1 MVSGKRANVGV
12 DWSTMLA
19 DATSCPSDRAQTP
32 YLETTATTCGVTSA
46 HWYDIVDKRASNPH
60 THRPHIYA
68 KMSLA
73 EWALPQ
79 LSKLLP
85 LDNDS
90 LKQIISYTES
100 LPNREAA
107 DHLQNMLGD
116 SPQALEFITS
126 FNNRRKSRGPVVS
139 AQTTP
144 SNDVSGVPK
153 SRPRKKKQAGV
164 GKPLPARQVED
175 VGNLAGA
182 YMKRDEDDYMAGSSK
197 SKAPKTNAFGLSQ
210 KPDALQLP
218 TASSSGTAT
227 PTSRAVSP
235 AAPSKKLPP
244 SAAGQLVSD
253 TKSSRNSSPKP
264 KAKISVAGGT
274 PMHGA
279 STALTDL
286 ESAIR
291 TLEIQTN
298 PTLSAQDGSK
308 RKCNC
313 MATRHPLLDA
323 APNCMNCGKIICV
336 KEGIGPCTFCNTPLL
351 SADET
356 QSMIRI
362 LREER
367 GKEKMAANNA
377 GQKRAEVA
385 HAPRPFSTPKTT
397 APNSDADSENEKLA
411 KAKQHRDKLLA
422 FQAQNAKRTQVHD
435 EAADFETTSAGLS
448 MWASPQERAMQLK
461 RQQKALRD
469 QEWNAQPEYEKR
481 QVVASI
487 DLTGRKLVKRMAAV
501 ERPKTPDSEEE
512 PSGPSQSYENGAIS
526 KGAGAFSRNP
536 LLGALIRPTI
546 TIESKG
552 KDRQAEKKQAWRRVQ
567 DDNDDNEQ
575 WILDGG
581 VYGGKNETGEPE
593 AGH

>member
-1 MVSGKRANVGV
+1 
-12 DWSTMLA
+12 
-19 DATSCPSDRAQTP
+19 
-32 YLETTATTCGVTSA
+32 
-46 HWYDIVDKRASNPH
+46 
-60 THRPHIYA
+60 
-68 KMSLA
+68 MSLS

-100 LPNREAA
+100 LPNNEAA

-126 FNNRRKSRGPVVS
+126 FNNRRKSKGPTVS
-139 AQTTP
+139 AQSRP
-144 SNDVSGVPK
+144 SNDQSAVPK
-153 SRPRKKKQAGV
+153 PKPRKKKQTGI

-175 VGNLAGA
+175 AGNVAGA
-182 YMKRDEDDYMAGSSK
+182 YLKKDEDVYMAGSSK
-197 SKAPKTNAFGLSQ
+197 QKAPKSNAFGLSQ

-218 TASSSGTAT
+218 TATSSGTTT
-227 PTSRAVSP
+227 PISRGISP
-235 AAPSKKLPP
+235 APPTKKLPP
-244 SAAGQLVSD
+244 SAAGQLISE

-264 KAKISVAGGT
+264 KAKISLAGGT

-279 STALTDL
+279 STALNDL

-298 PTLSAQDGSK
+298 PTLSAQDSSK

-323 APNCMNCGKIICV
+323 APNCLNCGKVICV
-336 KEGIGPCTFCNTPLL
+336 KEGIGPCTFCNSPLL
-351 SADET
+351 SADEI
-356 QSMIRI
+356 QSMVRI

-385 HAPRPFSTPKTT
+385 HAPRPFTTPKTS
-397 APNSDADSENEKLA
+397 APSSDVDSESEKLA
-411 KAKQHRDKLLA
+411 KAKEHRDKLLA

-461 RQQKALRD
+461 RQQKALRE

-481 QVVASI
+481 KVVASI
-487 DLTGRKLVKRMAAV
+487 DLVGGKIVKRMAAA
-501 ERPKTPDSEEE
+501 ERPKTPDSEDE
-512 PSGPSQSYENGAIS
+512 PPEPTQHYESGAIS
-526 KGAGAFSRNP
+526 KGSGAFSRNP

-546 TIESKG
+546 KVESKG
-552 KDRQAEKKQAWRRVQ
+552 KDKQGEKRQAWRRVQ

>member
-1 MVSGKRANVGV
+1 
-12 DWSTMLA
+12 
-19 DATSCPSDRAQTP
+19 
-32 YLETTATTCGVTSA
+32 
-46 HWYDIVDKRASNPH
+46 
-60 THRPHIYA
+60 
-68 KMSLA
+68 MSLA

-90 LKQIISYTES
+90 LRQIISYTES
-100 LPNREAA
+100 LSNREAA

-126 FNNRRKSRGPVVS
+126 FNNRRNSRGTAAS
-139 AQTTP
+139 TQAAP
-144 SNDVSGVPK
+144 SNDVSEVPK
-153 SRPRKKKQAGV
+153 PKPRKKKQAGV
-164 GKPLPARQVED
+164 GKPLPARQVEN

-182 YMKRDEDDYMAGSSK
+182 YIKKDEDDYMAGSSRQ
-197 SKAPKTNAFGLSQ
+197 KAAKPNTFGLTQ

-218 TASSSGTAT
+218 ASSSSGTAT
-227 PTSRAVSP
+227 PTVRGTSP
-235 AAPSKKLPP
+235 APQAKKLPP
-244 SAAGQLVSD
+244 SAAGQLISE

-264 KAKISVAGGT
+264 KAKVSMAGGT

-279 STALTDL
+279 STALSDL
-286 ESAIR
+286 ENAIR

-298 PTLSAQDGSK
+298 PTLSAQDGTK

-313 MATRHPLLDA
+313 MATRHPLLGA
-323 APNCMNCGKIICV
+323 APNCLNCGKIICV

-351 SADET
+351 SAEET

-385 HAPRPFSTPKTT
+385 HAPKPFSTPKTT
-397 APNSDADSENEKLA
+397 APVSDADSESEKLA

-435 EAADFETTSAGLS
+435 EAADFETTTAGLS

-461 RQQKALRD
+461 RQQKALRE
-469 QEWNAQPEYEKR
+469 QEWNAQPDYEKR
-481 QVVASI
+481 KVVASI
-487 DLTGRKLVKRMAAV
+487 DLVGGRIVKRMAAA
-501 ERPKTPDSEEE
+501 ERPKTPESEDE
-512 PSGPSQSYENGAIS
+512 PTEPVQHYETGAIS
-526 KGAGAFSRNP
+526 KGSGAFSRNP

-546 TIESKG
+546 TIENKG
-552 KDRQAEKKQAWRRVQ
+552 KDKQVEKKQTWRRVQ

>member
-1 MVSGKRANVGV
+1 M
-12 DWSTMLA
+12 
-19 DATSCPSDRAQTP
+19 TSLTP
-32 YLETTATTCGVTSA
+32 LTSLKLCLKQQ
-46 HWYDIVDKRASNPH
+46 HHQKP
-60 THRPHIYA
+60 A

-90 LKQIISYTES
+90 LKQIIEYTES
-100 LPNREAA
+100 LANREAA

-126 FNNRRKSRGPVVS
+126 FNNRRKPKGPIAPAQS
-139 AQTTP
+139 AP
-144 SNDVSGVPK
+144 ANGLSEIPK
-153 SRPRKKKQAGV
+153 SRPRKKKQTGI
-164 GKPLPARQVED
+164 GKPLPARQVEGA
-175 VGNLAGA
+175 GNVAGA
-182 YMKRDEDDYMAGSSK
+182 YMKKDEGDYMAGSSK
-197 SKAPKTNAFGLSQ
+197 QKAPKANVFDLSQ

-218 TASSSGTAT
+218 TATSSGTAT
-227 PTSRAVSP
+227 PTSRGVSP
-235 AAPSKKLPP
+235 APLSKKLPP
-244 SAAGQLVSD
+244 SAAGQLISE

-279 STALTDL
+279 STALNDL

-298 PTLSAQDGSK
+298 PTLSAQDSTR

-323 APNCMNCGKIICV
+323 APNCLNCGKIICV
-336 KEGIGPCTFCNTPLL
+336 KEGLGPCTFCNTPLL

-377 GQKRAEVA
+377 GQKRADVA

-397 APNSDADSENEKLA
+397 APTSDADSESERLA

-461 RQQKALRD
+461 RQQKALRE

-481 QVVASI
+481 KVVASI
-487 DLTGRKLVKRMAAV
+487 DLVGGKIVKRMAAA
-501 ERPKTPDSEEE
+501 ERPKTPESEDE
-512 PSGPSQSYENGAIS
+512 PSEPAQQYESGAIS
-526 KGAGAFSRNP
+526 KGSGAFSRNP

-546 TIESKG
+546 TVEAKG
-552 KDRQAEKKQAWRRVQ
+552 KDKQAGKRQAWRRVQ

>member
-1 MVSGKRANVGV
+1 
-12 DWSTMLA
+12 
-19 DATSCPSDRAQTP
+19 
-32 YLETTATTCGVTSA
+32 
-46 HWYDIVDKRASNPH
+46 
-60 THRPHIYA
+60 
-68 KMSLA
+68 MSLS

-85 LDNDS
+85 LDSDS

-100 LPNREAA
+100 LPNSEAA

-126 FNNRRKSRGPVVS
+126 FNNRKNSKGPAVS
-139 AQTTP
+139 AQTVP
-144 SNDVSGVPK
+144 SNGISGVPK
-153 SRPRKKKQAGV
+153 PKPRKKKQTGV

-175 VGNLAGA
+175 AGNVAGA
-182 YMKRDEDDYMAGSSK
+182 YIKRDEDDYMAGSSRHK
-197 SKAPKTNAFGLSQ
+197 TSKANVFGLSQ
-210 KPDALQLP
+210 KPDVLQLP
-218 TASSSGTAT
+218 TATSSGTVA
-227 PTSRAVSP
+227 PKSRGVSP
-235 AAPSKKLPP
+235 VPQLKKLPP
-244 SAAGQLVSD
+244 SAAGQLISE

-279 STALTDL
+279 STALNDL

-298 PTLSAQDGSK
+298 HTLSAQDSSK

-323 APNCMNCGKIICV
+323 APNCLNCGKVICV

-351 SADET
+351 SADEI
-356 QSMIRI
+356 QSMVRI

-367 GKEKMAANNA
+367 GKEKMAANNTN
-377 GQKRAEVA
+377 QKRAEVA
-385 HAPRPFSTPKTT
+385 LAPRPFSTPRTS
-397 APNSDADSENEKLA
+397 ALSSDADSENEKLA

-435 EAADFETTSAGLS
+435 EAADFETTTAGLS

-461 RQQKALRD
+461 RQQKALRE

-481 QVVASI
+481 KVVASI
-487 DLTGRKLVKRMAAV
+487 DLVGGKVVKRMAAA
-501 ERPKTPDSEEE
+501 ERPKTPESEEE
-512 PSGPSQSYENGAIS
+512 PSEPMQHYENGAIS
-526 KGAGAFSRNP
+526 KGSGAFSKTP

-546 TIESKG
+546 TTEKKG
-552 KDRQAEKKQAWRRVQ
+552 KNKATEKRQAWRRVQ

-593 AGH
+593 TGH

>member
-1 MVSGKRANVGV
+1 
-12 DWSTMLA
+12 
-19 DATSCPSDRAQTP
+19 
-32 YLETTATTCGVTSA
+32 
-46 HWYDIVDKRASNPH
+46 
-60 THRPHIYA
+60 
-68 KMSLA
+68 MSLA

-85 LDNDS
+85 LDDES

-126 FNNRRKSRGPVVS
+126 FNNRRKSRAPAAP
-139 AQTTP
+139 AQTAT
-144 SNDVSGVPK
+144 SSDLSEVPK
-153 SRPRKKKQAGV
+153 PKPRKKKQTGL
-164 GKPLPARQVED
+164 GKPLPARQIED
-175 VGNLAGA
+175 AGNLAGA
-182 YMKRDEDDYMAGSSK
+182 YIKRSEDDYMAGSSR
-197 SKAPKTNAFGLSQ
+197 SKAVKSNAFGLSQ

-218 TASSSGTAT
+218 TATSSGTAT
-227 PTSRAVSP
+227 PKSRGVSP
-235 AAPSKKLPP
+235 APQPKKLPP
-244 SAAGQLVSD
+244 SAAGQLISE
-253 TKSSRNSSPKP
+253 TKPSRNSSPKP
-264 KAKISVAGGT
+264 KAKVSVAGGT

-279 STALTDL
+279 STALSDL

-298 PTLSAQDGSK
+298 PALSAQDSSK

-323 APNCMNCGKIICV
+323 APNCLNCGKIICV

-367 GKEKMAANNA
+367 GKEKMVANNA

-397 APNSDADSENEKLA
+397 APVSDADSENEKLA

-435 EAADFETTSAGLS
+435 EAADFETTTAGLS

-461 RQQKALRD
+461 RQQKALRE
-469 QEWNAQPEYEKR
+469 QEWNAQPDYEKR
-481 QVVASI
+481 KVVASI
-487 DLTGRKLVKRMAAV
+487 DLVGGRIVKRMAAA
-501 ERPKTPDSEEE
+501 ERPKTPESEDE
-512 PSGPSQSYENGAIS
+512 PSEPAQQYENGAIS
-526 KGAGAFSRNP
+526 KGSGAFSRNP

-552 KDRQAEKKQAWRRVQ
+552 KDKQSEKKQAWRRVQ